1 MGVLLGMLSSLSVG
15 ASEYFGRRAMG
26 FSGVLTLAILGQGTA
41 AVVSIVLVLV
51 VPGTFNLHDV
61 LIGALSGVGV
71 GVGMVAY
78 LIGLRRS
85 SSTVVAPVVAVLVA
99 VLPAG
104 YVIIA
109 GDRPSIFVFAGVVLS
124 TLGLG
129 LVASGV
135 RVVGLWK
142 GLFWGT
148 VSGLAFGIGMTVLVE
163 TSAASGAWPSL
174 MQRGTACLVS
184 VALAL
189 GGRVSIKPT
198 TGSRLLGTL
207 MGVSAA
213 GATFLYILG
222 VQADPLPAA
231 VGGAMF
237 PAVTVAVGRLAFND
251 EVRGWQFAGLSL
263 VLVGIAGVVAG

>member
-15 ASEYFGRRAMG
+15 ASEYFGRRAMNYAG
-26 FSGVLTLAILGQGTA
+26 ALNLAILGQGTA
-41 AVVSIVLVLV
+41 ALVSILLVLV
-51 VPGTFNLHDV
+51 VPSTFNLHDV
-61 LIGALSGVGV
+61 LIGALSGIGV

-78 LIGLRRS
+78 LLGLRRS
-85 SSTVVAPVVAVLVA
+85 SATVVAPVVAVMVA

-104 YVIIA
+104 YVMAA
-109 GDRPSIFVFAGVVLS
+109 GDRPSIFVFAGVVVCA
-124 TLGLG
+124 LGLG

-135 RVVGLWK
+135 RVVGLRK

-148 VSGLAFGIGMTVLVE
+148 VSGLAFGVGMTVLVE
-163 TSAASGAWPSL
+163 TSQDSGAWPSL

-184 VALAL
+184 ILLAL
-189 GGRVSIKPT
+189 GGRVSIVPT
-198 TGSRLLGTL
+198 VGSRLLGTL

-237 PAVTVAVGRLAFND
+237 PAVSVAVGRLAFGD
-251 EVRGWQFAGLSL
+251 EVRGWQFAGLGL
-263 VLVGIAGVVAG
+263 VLAGITGVVAG